1 MNEDSDEDDDYNETP
16 QMEMRKTKLR
26 KRPREED
33 FRIRKEDSRDEIRD
47 KFTSLKEALN
57 EMKGYRRNICFY

>member
-33 FRIRKEDSRDEIRD
+33 FRIRKEDSRDEIRE
-47 KFTSLKEALN
+47 KFTSLKEALT
-57 EMKGYRRNICFY
+57 EMRGNRRNIFFY